1 MPRVPPHESVPDP
14 SSPPYSYRAFGL
26 TVGSDMELSGFV
38 PTPAPGTPDVRVTQG
53 TPSSDFNGDSYA
65 RARAEGVLRASLA
78 EGREVI
84 VEVNPEADP
93 LYVSA
98 VVTGELFSVVLRQ
111 RGMLVLHGSGVS
123 KDGHAVGFIGDSGWG
138 KSTLAASLVE
148 RGWELLTDDL
158 LVVDGLRPGGIPM
171 AVPTHPSMRLS
182 TEAIDRVNASDQAH
196 GQAHALTTKVRI
208 DQSGAFSDRPAP
220 LRQLFV
226 LDPRPSDRHQATPL
240 SAREAVDEFVRH
252 TRGRRL
258 LTAPSALT
266 THLGQCAALARCVPT
281 ASLRR
286 QFGLDHMDALCDV
299 VESGVGEPVAS

>member
-1 MPRVPPHESVPDP
+1 MSSTPR
-14 SSPPYSYRAFGL
+14 SPRHYSAFGL
-26 TVGSDMELSGFV
+26 RVDSDLDLSGFE
-38 PTPAPGTPDVRVTQG
+38 PRRPSPDGADVVVRAGPVRTG
-53 TPSSDFNGDSYA
+53 SDGGGRVGADA
-65 RARAEGVLRASLA
+65 DGVLSASVWD
-78 EGREVI
+78 GRELTVD
-84 VEVNPEADP
+84 VDPTADP

-123 KDGHAVGFIGDSGWG
+123 KDGQAVGFIGDSGWG

-158 LVVDGLRPGGIPM
+158 LVVDGLGPGGIPT

-182 TEAIDRVNASDQAH
+182 SEAVERVGAADQAH
-196 GQAHALTTKVRI
+196 GQAHALTTKVRV

-220 LRQLFV
+220 LRRLFV
-226 LDPRPSDRHQATPL
+226 LDPRLSDRHRATPL

-258 LTAPSALT
+258 LTAPSALAA
-266 THLGQCAALARCVPT
+266 HLGQCAALARRVPT
-281 ASLRR
+281 AALRR
-286 QFGLDHMDALCDV
+286 QFGLDHVDALCDL
-299 VESGVGEPVAS
+299 VEAEVGAPVA